1 MLINICQAI
10 NWLNAPPFP
19 SLVCGNAQEIVTE
32 QSKFVE
38 AQKTRANK
46 RLSIIFT

>member
-10 NWLNAPPFP
+10 NWLNAPQFP

-38 AQKTRANK
+38 A
-46 RLSIIFT
+46 